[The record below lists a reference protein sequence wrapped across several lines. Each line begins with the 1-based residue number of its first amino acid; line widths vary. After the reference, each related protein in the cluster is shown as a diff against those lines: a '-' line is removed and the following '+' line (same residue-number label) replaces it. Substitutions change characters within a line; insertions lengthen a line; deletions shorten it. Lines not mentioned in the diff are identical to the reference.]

1 MAELHRGRI
10 TKEILF
16 LNGEVIALKNN
27 VEEIKNK
34 KGFLPRSVKYAK
46 KINDDFA
53 EGLAGFYKSIWD
65 EREGG
70 LSMKEKHIIV
80 FSIACSNNNIESAVK
95 ILERL
100 KQYGVTRGEI
110 NDAMMIAA
118 WTGGIQNFTG
128 FSAAVLDAM
137 EKLDY

>member
-1 MAELHRGRI
+1 MI
-10 TKEILF
+10 
-16 LNGEVIALKNN
+16 NN
-27 VEEIKNK
+27 AEEIKSK
-34 KGFLPRSVKYAK
+34 KGFMPRSVQYAE

-53 EGLAGFYKSIWD
+53 EGLAGFYKSIWS

-70 LSMKEKHIIV
+70 LSMKEKHILV

-100 KQYGVTRGEI
+100 KKYGATRGEI

-118 WTGGIQNFTG
+118 WTGGIQNFTDV
-128 FSAAVLDAM
+128 SAAVLGAM
-137 EKLDY
+137 EKLGY